1 VAAIARPPGPKGRWL
16 DGSLR
21 AFRRDPLRFLEK
33 LSEDCGPLGYFRAGH
48 QHIYFANDPSLV
60 EEVLVT
66 QNSAFIKSRILQR
79 AKALLGEGLLT
90 NEGASHL
97 RQRRLVQPAFHRQRL
112 MGYAETMA
120 ELALR
125 ARERWKDGEEM
136 DIDREMMRLTLAIVG
151 RTLFS
156 ADVEDEAPMVGEAM
170 NALLE
175 TMPLLMLPG
184 SQYFHL
190 LPLPAMRR
198 FKQAGEMLDRTIYRI
213 IEERRR
219 SGEDTGDLLSMLL
232 LATDAEGDGQG
243 MTDRQVR
250 DETLTLF
257 LAGHETT
264 ATALTWTW
272 YLLAQNPEVE
282 RKMQAEVDAALG
294 GRAPGF
300 ADLPALPYCEHV
312 LAESMRLYP
321 PAWGIGRMAT
331 REVELGGYNVPPG
344 SIVPLHH
351 AAQGGVL
358 AGARSIL
365 AGALGCP
372 GKREAEVRLLS
383 VRRGAA
389 HMRRRAI
396 RVDGGHP
403 HTRRRGADL
412 AVPAAGECAAGG
424 VASIDNAAPARR
436 DPFAGET
443 AVTGYWRPWLFK
455 RAGRN
460 SSPSFQPG
468 IAVMLATCRPTAKP
482 KRAIC
487 SGPPMSQLS
496 EYSSEGW

>member
-344 SIVPLHH
+344 SIVLVSPYIMQRR
-351 AAQGGVL
+351 AEYWQEPDRFWPERWDAPEKGRPKFAYFPFGGGPRICVGERFAWMEGIL
-358 AGARSIL
+358 IL
-365 AGALGCP
+365 AAVAQIWRFRLPENARPVGLHPLITLRPRGGIRLRA
-372 GKREAEVRLLS
+372 KRR
-383 VRRGAA
+383 
-389 HMRRRAI
+389 
-396 RVDGGHP
+396 
-403 HTRRRGADL
+403 
-412 AVPAAGECAAGG
+412 
-424 VASIDNAAPARR
+424 
-436 DPFAGET
+436 
-443 AVTGYWRPWLFK
+443 
-455 RAGRN
+455 
-460 SSPSFQPG
+460 
-468 IAVMLATCRPTAKP
+468 
-482 KRAIC
+482 
-487 SGPPMSQLS
+487 
-496 EYSSEGW
+496 